1 MINRLKLNLL
11 KSRSAAA
18 LPADTY
24 SDLVGSL
31 FGTMGSFL
39 SAMLAGLIGPTV
51 AYIRT
56 GHYLFAWLAVALCA
70 ATAFRVAVMIA
81 FRARAKRPGRGMKQ
95 WEALYALGA
104 ISFMLLIG
112 INGAALVWIQAD
124 QVSQFFGLIILLGC
138 IGAIAGRNAARPS
151 IVVGQVVALTLPLCV
166 AFWHDGGGWN
176 ISLSA
181 LMILIM
187 VSVISTTKFL
197 NRHLLK
203 AILSSREE
211 KIQKERFDTAL
222 NNMAQ
227 GLCMANGEGTLS
239 VVNRRFAE
247 LFDIR
252 ADLIGTNA
260 SDLAST
266 IAKAKE
272 VEEFEALTFEAG
284 FERFI
289 KHPNPGVFTVAL
301 SDHIYD
307 FKCERMTDGGLLIV
321 AEDVTE
327 MRTAARKIEHM
338 AMFDSLTGLPNRF
351 QFRDKIQ
358 EASERISE
366 TGGFSVLYIDLDR
379 FKEVNDTLG
388 HPIGDKLLSQVAQR
402 LKGTL
407 RRENLVARFGGD
419 EFVVLIDS
427 LMFPS
432 KLDVVCKKII
442 DTLSAP
448 YNIDENMIIIG
459 ASIGTSSAP
468 HDGRNADDIIKK
480 ADMALYHAKASGR
493 SCFRHFT
500 WSMDEKA
507 REKRQIEN
515 ELRQAIENNELEVF
529 YQPIVNSRTGEVSA
543 CEALLR
549 WRRADG
555 SYTSP
560 AVFIP
565 IAEETG
571 QIVEIG
577 NWVLNRAC
585 RDAATWPNNIRV
597 AVNFSAVQFHH
608 GKVVDIVK
616 TALRASGLAANRL
629 EVEVT
634 ETTVIQDADAAKIT
648 FEELAELGVRLALDD
663 FGSGYSSLSYLNRFP
678 FHKIKID
685 RSFVRELD
693 DPKSAAVISAVR
705 HLSEILGL
713 SLVVEGVETMDQ
725 LTILSAG
732 GACDIQGFLFSEA
745 KPYADLMAV
754 LASAPLKP
762 VTKGGPPTAQKQS
775 AA

>member
-1 MINRLKLNLL
+1 MISRIKTRLRQR
-11 KSRSAAA
+11 RSAKA

-24 SDLVGSL
+24 ANLVGSL
-31 FGTMGSFL
+31 FGTMGSFI

-56 GHYLFAWLAVALCA
+56 GHFFFAYLAAALCL
-70 ATAFRVAVMIA
+70 ATAFRVYIMVAYKARGERHERNIA
-81 FRARAKRPGRGMKQ
+81 Q
-95 WEALYALGA
+95 WELLYALGA

-112 INGAALVWIQAD
+112 INGAALIWIHAD
-124 QVSQFFGLIILLGC
+124 RIAQFFGLIILLGC

-166 AFWHDGGGWN
+166 AFWREGGGWN
-176 ISLSA
+176 IGLSA

-227 GLCMANGEGTLS
+227 GLCMSNGTGSLS
-239 VVNRRFAE
+239 VVNRRFTE
-247 LFDIR
+247 LFDIQQ
-252 ADLIGTNA
+252 DLVGSET
-260 SDLAST
+260 SELAQKIVSSLQ
-266 IAKAKE
+266 A
-272 VEEFEALTFEAG
+272 EEFEGLTFVAG

-289 KHPNPGVFTVAL
+289 AHPNPGVFTVAMK
-301 SDHIYD
+301 DHIYD

-327 MRTAARKIEHM
+327 MRIAARKIEHM

-351 QFRDKIQ
+351 QFRNQMQ
-358 EASERISE
+358 EASDRIVES
-366 TGGFSVLYIDLDR
+366 GGFSVLYIDLDR

-388 HPIGDKLLSQVAQR
+388 HPIGDKLLVMVAQR
-402 LKGTL
+402 LRNALK
-407 RRENLVARFGGD
+407 RANVVARFGGD
-419 EFVVLIDS
+419 EFVVLIDEVLFMS
-427 LMFPS
+427 GLEV
-432 KLDVVCKKII
+432 LCKRVI

-448 YNIDENMIIIG
+448 YRVDEHMIIIG
-459 ASIGTSSAP
+459 ASIGTATAP
-468 HDGRNADDIIKK
+468 HDGRSADDIIKK

-493 SCFRHFT
+493 GCYSHFT
-500 WSMDEKA
+500 ISMDERA

-515 ELRQAIENNELEVF
+515 ELRDAIRNNELEVF
-529 YQPIVNSRTGEVSA
+529 YQPIVNSRTGKIKA

-549 WRRADG
+549 WHRADG
-555 SYTSP
+555 TFTQPS
-560 AVFIP
+560 VFIP

-585 RDAATWPNNIRV
+585 QDAAAWPEDIRV

-608 GKVVDIVK
+608 GRVVEIVK
-616 TALRASGLAANRL
+616 SALQNSGLAANRL

-634 ETTVIQDADAAKIT
+634 ETTVIQNADATTIT
-648 FEELAELGVRLALDD
+648 FEELAQLGVRLALDD

-685 RSFVRELD
+685 RSFVRELN

-705 HLSEILGL
+705 HLSDILGL
-713 SLVVEGVETMDQ
+713 SLVVEGVETKNQ

-732 GACDIQGFLFSEA
+732 GACDIQGFLFSEPR
-745 KPYADLMAV
+745 PYAALKTV
-754 LASAPLKP
+754 LASGYIKP
-762 VTKGGPPTAQKQS
+762 DEEASALALLNQS
-775 AA
+775 VA